1 MDQAPQQQEPETVK
15 QIPQKIP
22 TGQLDFA
29 FLQSKLARKRGYLFR
44 ESLTPLEQHRS
55 MELIKFNKVEVPA
68 VAKHG
73 VLGRDV
79 SEPHATELVAE
90 CLAGLVPE

>member
-1 MDQAPQQQEPETVK
+1 
-15 QIPQKIP
+15 
-22 TGQLDFA
+22 
-29 FLQSKLARKRGYLFR
+29 
-44 ESLTPLEQHRS
+44 
-55 MELIKFNKVEVPA
+55 MELSKSNKVEVPA
-68 VAKHG
+68 VAKRG

>member
-15 QIPQKIP
+15 QVPQKIP

-55 MELIKFNKVEVPA
+55 MELSKFNKVEVLA
-68 VAKHG
+68 AAKHG
-73 VLGRDV
+73 VLDRDV
-79 SEPHATELVAE
+79 SEPHATELAAE
-90 CLAGLVPE
+90 CLSG

>member
-1 MDQAPQQQEPETVK
+1 MPETVK
-15 QIPQKIP
+15 QKPENIS

-29 FLQSKLARKRGYLFR
+29 FLQSKLARSRGYLFR
-44 ESLTPLEQHRS
+44 ESLSPLEQHRNIVLS
-55 MELIKFNKVEVPA
+55 KSNKVEVPA

-90 CLAGLVPE
+90 CLAGLTPE